1 MMEQAAK
8 FRLVIAKRKE
18 KNLGVKDAPW
28 DTTIVSPKY
37 RSISNITLWLTR
49 FYIAIMIMTVIS
61 VVTTFILPFLST
73 SNEAISEK
81 IYNLMDIPYL
91 IMGVPA
97 FILFI
102 LWYFRANK
110 NIHAFGAK
118 GVTSP
123 IMSVI
128 WWFVPIANLWKPYY
142 VTQEI
147 WKASNPEVK
156 LFEGIEWKNHPS
168 SKLIK
173 QWWILALSSI
183 VVSVLFGIFVGS
195 TFSTQLDTRPEQSIN
210 VTLLG
215 NVLAIPFLVVGIILT
230 ILFIKI
236 LEQISNWQE
245 IKSSER
251 GHRSGKKGS
260 KSLLII
266 FILAIVASVASIY
279 LTYVSLP
286 DPTFVNT
293 ELMDLND
300 KGDSLYALG
309 QYQDAITWYDKAL
322 EINPSDI
329 ATLIDKGDSL
339 YALGQ
344 YQDAIT
350 WYDKALEINPSEL
363 DVLYYKGNSLYALG
377 QYKEAIIWY
386 DKALVIEPDNEDILK
401 YKNAAINQLS

>member
-1 MMEQAAK
+1 MTGIIPQLNCPICGHLTMYHDGSGCKISSCDCKKKGKE
-8 FRLVIAKRKE
+8 FRGE
-18 KNLGVKDAPW
+18 GDAPW

-37 RSISNITLWLTR
+37 RSISNITVWLTR
-49 FYIAIMIMTVIS
+49 FYIVIMIMTVIS

-73 SNEAISEK
+73 SNEAIAEK
-81 IYNLMDIPYL
+81 IYNVMDIPYL

-102 LWYFRANK
+102 LCYFRANK

-123 IMSVI
+123 IMAVI

-156 LFEGIEWKNHPS
+156 LSEGIEWKNHPS

-183 VVSVLFGIFVGS
+183 AASVLFGIFVGS
-195 TFSTQLDTRPEQSIN
+195 AFSTQLDTRSEQSIN

-279 LTYVSLP
+279 LAYVSLP
-286 DPTFVNT
+286 DSTFVNT
-293 ELMDLND
+293 EIMNLND
-300 KGDSLYALG
+300 KGDSFYALG
-309 QYQDAITWYDKAL
+309 QYQEAINWYDKAL

-329 ATLIDKGDSL
+329 
-339 YALGQ
+339 
-344 YQDAIT
+344 
-350 WYDKALEINPSEL
+350 

-377 QYKEAIIWY
+377 QYQEAITWY
-386 DKALVIEPDNEDILK
+386 DKALVLEPDNQDILK
-401 YKNAAINQLS
+401 YKDAAINQLR